1 MNTVQYIVHRIRK
14 CKSLYDSPN
23 GKNLDGTLSKE
34 NTCFQSVSTATY
46 EYHGDDAIGYG
57 ANFMVVADGVSGT
70 VKSSGAL
77 AKRLVSESLKQL
89 SALQAQSLDTDIK
102 TSDLEKCMQNVIKKV
117 VGVTQRK
124 GRLDSTL
131 SAAYFD
137 QVSKRMFVFTIGDC
151 KCILLRKK
159 ALIFESDSI
168 IYDFNVPAVV
178 SNNSGINYSA
188 DVKVQSCLYEC
199 GDVCLMFSDGVHD
212 NLYLDQILECAS
224 QTQSNAESIA
234 KRIVACVVDTFTH
247 STSLIPFAVSAASF
261 CKEALAE
268 LESSGTHRKQYEAF
282 FDKCQNLLGS
292 TKSREILCKE
302 QRVRKLAFY
311 SATNLLNFAQKKL
324 GKKDDVSVCVAIL
337 S

>member
-14 CKSLYDSPN
+14 CKLYETPNEKSLS
-23 GKNLDGTLSKE
+23 GTQSNQ
-34 NTCFQSVSTATY
+34 NTCFQSVSYATH

-57 ANFMVVADGVSGT
+57 ANYMVVADGVSGT
-70 VKSSGAL
+70 VKSSGVL
-77 AKRLVSESLKQL
+77 AKRLVSESLSQL
-89 SALQAQSLDTDIK
+89 SALRAQSLDVDMK
-102 TSDLEKCMQNVIKKV
+102 TSDLERCMQNVIKKV

-131 SAAYFD
+131 SAVYFD
-137 QVSKRMFVFTIGDC
+137 KVSKRMFVFTIGDC
-151 KCILLRKK
+151 KCILLRNRT
-159 ALIFESDSI
+159 LVFESDSI

-178 SNNSGINYSA
+178 SNNSSINYCD

-212 NLYLDQILECAS
+212 NLYLDQIVEC
-224 QTQSNAESIA
+224 SNQVYPNADSIA
-234 KRIVACVVDTFTH
+234 KRIVARVVDTFTN

-261 CKEALAE
+261 CKEALTE
-268 LESSGTHRKQYEAF
+268 LESSGTNRKQFEAF
-282 FDKCQNLLGS
+282 SDKCQNLLGC